1 MTLEAWFPVSSDIS
15 YLVSSL
21 SNVIHTQT
29 GQHVKCALRS
39 SPETLCHHVV
49 VQHGASHHVIRYD
62 SLKTMINLEDLH
74 DVIIQIKLTV

>member
-1 MTLEAWFPVSSDIS
+1 MTLEEWFPVSGDIS
-15 YLVSSL
+15 YLVSSV

-39 SPETLCHHVV
+39 SLETLYHHVV
-49 VQHGASHHVIRYD
+49 VHHGASQHVIRYD
-62 SLKTMINLEDLH
+62 SLKNMINLEDLS